1 MKAWGEGH
9 RENFGTKG
17 RSRLPLNLVQPLPPA
32 PHHLQKHKPLMSPG
46 CSLLGS
52 GIPSQF
58 LPACRCTP
66 PTHGGVDQAD
76 PRGQLQWGHPS
87 IVSAKGK
94 AFYSNILSPFPF
106 PYSCSISERDMGI
119 VAKNAEPSHH
129 LLLPRASNTGAPRN
143 TSNHSEK

>member
-9 RENFGTKG
+9 RQNFGTKG

-46 CSLLGS
+46 CSLRQWHPLS
-52 GIPSQF
+52 I
-58 LPACRCTP
+58 PACMSMHP

-106 PYSCSISERDMGI
+106 PYSCSISERVMGI